1 MAQYDRV
8 IKNGMVID
16 GTRVPRYR
24 ADIGIKDGVI
34 RTIGRIPDEEGTE
47 VIDASGL
54 IVAPGFIDLHTHY
67 DAQVFWDPYCT
78 LSSWHGIT
86 SVVIGNCGFGFAP
99 VKPEMRERSM
109 LSMTRVEAIP
119 LASMAAG
126 MPWDWV
132 TFPEFLDSIDR
143 TPKAVNIL
151 PYVPVGPMLIWV
163 LGFEDAKAG
172 RRPTDEEHA
181 QLRDLLNEAMDAG
194 GCGWSAQRMLPEG
207 PASVQRDFDGTS
219 MPTDVMHDET
229 CRVLA
234 GVLRDRNEGFMQML
248 MISGDNQRD
257 QAFYEEMSEI
267 SGRPMIMNV
276 VQAFDH
282 RPEIHRRV
290 LAWLKSC
297 RERGIRVVGQGLT
310 TDAGFAFTFED
321 WNLFDDSEAWRE
333 ATTGTLEE
341 RRQKLGDPARRQAL
355 KDQLPITATGP
366 IPGIVI
372 TGPKL
377 EKNKQWLDHTLALA
391 AEKMGKDPID
401 VMLDIA
407 VEENLAT
414 EFFAAPPNGKIEH
427 LREIVQDPYVLFG
440 VSDGGAHTKFLTAGR
455 FPTETICKVVREHQ
469 MISLEEAHWRLSA
482 LPAQFAGFHNRGVIR
497 EGAPA
502 DIIVYDYDQLDVLPG
517 EIVHDLPGGEWRRIQ
532 RAKGYRYI
540 LVNGEVT
547 IRDDKQTETYS
558 GVLLR
563 HGGLDQAKRDD
574 SAVQKAAKSQDGGT
588 AAIGTDVDVA
598 VTHS

>member
-1 MAQYDRV
+1 MKDDTRYDTV
-8 IKNGMVID
+8 IRNGMIID
-16 GTRVPRYR
+16 GTRVPRFR
-24 ADIGIKDGVI
+24 GDIGITDGVI
-34 RTIGRIPDEEGTE
+34 VRIGRIDDTGDAK
-47 VIDASGL
+47 VIDATGL
-54 IVAPGFIDLHTHY
+54 LVAPGFIDLHTHY

-99 VKPEMRERSM
+99 VKPELRERSM

-132 TFPEFLDSIDR
+132 TFPEFLDSVER
-143 TPKAVNIL
+143 TPKAMNIL

-172 RRPTDEEHA
+172 RRPTDAEHA
-181 QLRDLLNEAMDAG
+181 ELKRLLHESMDAG
-194 GCGWSAQRMLPEG
+194 GCGWSAQRMLPDG
-207 PASVQRDFDGTS
+207 PASVQRDFDGS
-219 MPTDVMHDET
+219 PMPTDVMHDDT
-229 CRVLA
+229 CRA
-234 GVLRDRNEGFMQML
+234 FAEVLRERNEGFMQML
-248 MISGDNQRD
+248 MVSGDNARD

-282 RPEIHRRV
+282 RPDIHRRV

-310 TDAGFAFTFED
+310 TDAGFSFTFED

-341 RRQKLGDPARRQAL
+341 RRAKLGDPARRQAL
-355 KDQLPITATGP
+355 KDQMPITSTGP
-366 IPGIVI
+366 LPGIVI

-377 EKNKQWLDHTLALA
+377 EKNKAWLDHTLALA
-391 AEKMGKDPID
+391 GEKMGKHPVD

-407 VEENLAT
+407 VEEGLET

-427 LREIVQDPYVLFG
+427 LKEIVDDPYVLFG

-455 FPTETICKVVREHQ
+455 YPTETICKVVRQHG
-469 MISLEEAHWRLSA
+469 MITLEEAHWRLSA
-482 LPAQFAGFHNRGVIR
+482 LPAQFAGFRDRGVLK

-502 DIIVYDYDQLDVLPG
+502 DIIVYDYEKLAVLPE

-532 RAKGYRYI
+532 RATGYRYVLI
-540 LVNGEVT
+540 NGEVT
-547 IRDDKQTETYS
+547 IENDRQTGTHS

-563 HGGLDQAKRDD
+563 GGKAPARKGKAKGASKTRHETNE
-574 SAVQKAAKSQDGGT
+574 ALAA
-588 AAIGTDVDVA
+588 
-598 VTHS
+598 

>member
-1 MAQYDRV
+1 MRYDKV
-8 IKNGMVID
+8 IRDGMVID
-16 GTRVPRYR
+16 GTRSPRFR
-24 ADIGIKDGVI
+24 GDIGIKDGFI
-34 RTIGRIPDEEGTE
+34 AKIGRIGHGQATEE
-47 VIDASGL
+47 IDAKGL

-99 VKPEMRERSM
+99 VRPEMRERSM

-132 TFPEFLDSIDR
+132 SFPEFLDSVER

-151 PYVPVGPMLIWV
+151 PYVPLSPMLIWV

-172 RRPTDEEHA
+172 RRPTDAEHA
-181 QLRDLLNEAMDAG
+181 ELRRLLNDAMDAG

-219 MPTDVMHDET
+219 MPTDVMHDDT
-229 CRVLA
+229 CRELA

-248 MISGDNQRD
+248 MISGDNARD
-257 QAFYEEMSEI
+257 QAFYEEMAEI
-267 SGRPMIMNV
+267 AGRPMIMNV

-282 RPEIHRRV
+282 RPDIHRRV
-290 LAWLKSC
+290 LAWLRSC

-310 TDAGFAFTFED
+310 TDAGFGFTFED
-321 WNLFDDSEAWRE
+321 WNLFDDSAAWRE

-341 RRQKLGDPARRQAL
+341 RIAKLGDPARRQAL
-355 KDQLPITATGP
+355 KEQLPQTATGP
-366 IPGIVI
+366 IQGIVI
-372 TGPKL
+372 TGLKL
-377 EKNKQWLDHTLALA
+377 EKNKKWLDHTLALA
-391 AEKMGKDPID
+391 GQKMGKDPVD

-407 VEENLAT
+407 VEEKLET

-427 LREIVQDPYVLFG
+427 LKEIVDDPYVLFG

-455 FPTETICKVVREHQ
+455 YPTETLCKVVREHQ
-469 MISLEEAHWRLSA
+469 MISLEEAHWRLSS
-482 LPAQFAGFHNRGVIR
+482 LPATVAGFTGRGVLV

-502 DIIVYDYDQLDVLPG
+502 DVIVYDFEKLAILPE
-517 EIVHDLPGGEWRRIQ
+517 EIIHDLPGGEWRRIQ
-532 RAKGYRYI
+532 RASGYRYI
-540 LVNGEVT
+540 LVNGQVT
-547 IRDDKQTETYS
+547 IRDDEQTQTFS
-558 GVLLR
+558 GALLR
-563 HGGLDQAKRDD
+563 HGRTAGKAKAGPGQPRADD
-574 SAVQKAAKSQDGGT
+574 N
-588 AAIGTDVDVA
+588 
-598 VTHS
+598 